1 VHLKNIDCC
10 SLPQS
15 INKLLQQLIFL
26 SKGIATIQLAKPSH
40 ASSSFLHAK
49 INLKQQKCAA
59 SSSAGTC
66 TANLTTFIKLLIR

>member
-1 VHLKNIDCC
+1 LSYLKNIDCC

-26 SKGIATIQLAKPSH
+26 SKGIARILLAKPSH

-49 INLKQQKCAA
+49 INKEQQKCAA
-59 SSSAGTC
+59 SSSVGTR
-66 TANLTTFIKLLIR
+66 TANLTSLIKL